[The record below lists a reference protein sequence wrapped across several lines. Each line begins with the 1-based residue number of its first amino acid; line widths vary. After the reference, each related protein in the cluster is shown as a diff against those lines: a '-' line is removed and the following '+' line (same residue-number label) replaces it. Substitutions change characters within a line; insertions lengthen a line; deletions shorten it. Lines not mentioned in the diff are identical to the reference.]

1 MSDHSQPAPAEEAR
15 GAARRFR
22 AFGVGI
28 PKTGTTSIAGL
39 FANYRSAHEYRGPET
54 MEAIARHKTGQID
67 REQFRSFVLHRD
79 REGALE
85 MDSASL
91 SFAYVDILVEEFP
104 DARFI
109 FTIRDCYSWLDSFLN
124 MCLSFGSTLPEGSEG
139 LWENGCCA
147 LLGVSLPRGV
157 FDSPEALLSRSEEVI
172 DAFLR
177 LWANGNRAVLESLD
191 PKRFLVLRTQEI
203 AASIARIAAF
213 IGIPAGSLVAQN
225 SHMFRAREKFDIL
238 RRVDFAVLTAKVEEH
253 GSELMKELFP
263 GLTLRDVLERRVPA

>member
-15 GAARRFR
+15 GAARRFQ

-28 PKTGTTSIAGL
+28 PKTGTTSIGGL
-39 FANYRSAHEYRGPET
+39 FANYRSAHEYRFQET
-54 MEAIARHKTGQID
+54 AAAIAGYKTGQID
-67 REQFRSFVLHRD
+67 REQFRSFLLHRD

-91 SFAYVDILVEEFP
+91 SFAYVDILVEAFP

-109 FTIRDCYSWLDSFLN
+109 FTIRDCYSWLDSLIN
-124 MCLSFGSTLPEGSEG
+124 MCLSFGGTWPEGSERM
-139 LWENGCCA
+139 WEYGYA
-147 LLGVSLPRGV
+147 ILGVRLPRAV
-157 FDSPEALLSRSEEVI
+157 IASPEALLSRSEEVI

-191 PKRFLVLRTQEI
+191 PKRFLVLRTPEI
-203 AASIARIAAF
+203 AASIGRIAAF

-225 SHMFRAREKFDIL
+225 SHMFPSRVKFDIL
-238 RRVDFAVLTAKVEEH
+238 RRVDSSVLTAKVEEH